1 MAITH
6 RYRQGYQWVA
16 LQRSGVLWPDGS
28 QAMKPLR
35 CAVYTRKS
43 TEDGLEQEFNSLDAQ
58 REACEAYILS
68 QRHEGWTLVPNRYDD
83 GGFSGGSMLRPGL
96 TALLADIEAGL
107 VDVIVVYKVDR
118 LTRSLADFA
127 KIVEQL
133 DARQASF
140 VSVTQAFNT
149 TTSMGRLT
157 LNVLLSFAQFER
169 EVTGERIRDKIAA
182 SKKKGMWMGGPV
194 PLGYEVVDRKLVPVP
209 EEAERV
215 RTIMRRYLE
224 IRLVPALIGVLR
236 REGFIT
242 KVQNRTSGPH
252 KGGIPFRR
260 GSLFHLL
267 KNPIYRGKIVHKGQ
281 VYEGEHEAIV
291 DEDMWDAVQ
300 AQLNEKAPPRK
311 RPTNDP
317 QQAMLR
323 GLLTDPHGR
332 PMVPTYATKRS
343 RRYAYYETRKD
354 LARPGDP
361 PATRFVQGQLERH
374 LVVQLT
380 QLLEDEH
387 ALRRLSGI
395 EEAGRL
401 RTMFETGRLLA
412 CRLAIQGSRET
423 ALQDLISAMQ
433 VCAERIEV
441 VLNSDALAVGTG
453 RELNWSIALPD
464 RKPFREARLRINAE
478 DKGSSLDNKL
488 VQLIADALE
497 ARQLVISNPG
507 LSINQVAHKE
517 GRCRKQLTKLAS
529 VSWLSPRIVESI
541 AAGTQPKAI
550 NRTLLLETTLPT
562 DWANQEA
569 LLGFQA

>member
-1 MAITH
+1 
-6 RYRQGYQWVA
+6 
-16 LQRSGVLWPDGS
+16 
-28 QAMKPLR
+28 MKPLR

-68 QRHEGWTLVPNRYDD
+68 QRHEGWILLPNRYDD
-83 GGFSGGSMLRPGL
+83 GGFSGGSMERPGL
-96 TALLADIEAGL
+96 KLLLADIEAGL

-133 DARQASF
+133 DAKQASF

-194 PLGYEVVDRKLVPVP
+194 PLGYEVVARKLVPVP

-215 RTIMRRYLE
+215 CKIMRRYLD
-224 IRLVPALIGVLR
+224 IRSVPALIEVLR
-236 REGFIT
+236 REGILT

-267 KNPIYRGKIVHKGQ
+267 KNPVYRGKIVHKGQ
-281 VYEGEHEAIV
+281 IYEGEHEAIV
-291 DEDMWDAVQ
+291 DEDLWDAVQ
-300 AQLNEKAPPRK
+300 AQLKEKAPSRK

-323 GLLTDPHGR
+323 GLLTDPRGR

-354 LARPGDP
+354 LARPADP
-361 PATRFVQGQLERH
+361 PATRFAQGEFERH
-374 LVVQLT
+374 LVAKLT

-395 EEAGRL
+395 EEAGQL
-401 RTMFETGRLLA
+401 RSMFETGRLLA
-412 CRLAIQGSRET
+412 CRLAFEGARE
-423 ALQDLISAMQ
+423 AILQDLIAALQ
-433 VCAERIEV
+433 VRAERIEV
-441 VLNSDALAVGTG
+441 VLNLDALAVGTG
-453 RELNWSIALPD
+453 RELNWSIPLPD
-464 RKPFREARLRINAE
+464 RKPFREAKLRIDAE
-478 DKGSSLDNKL
+478 DKGSSLDNKPI
-488 VQLIADALE
+488 QLIADALE

-507 LSINQVAHKE
+507 LSINQVANKE
-517 GRCRKQLTKLAS
+517 GRCRKQLAKLVS

-541 AAGTQPKAI
+541 VAGTQPKAI
-550 NRTLLLETTLPT
+550 NRTLLLETQLPM
-562 DWANQEA
+562 DWADQEA
-569 LLGFQA
+569 LLGFQT